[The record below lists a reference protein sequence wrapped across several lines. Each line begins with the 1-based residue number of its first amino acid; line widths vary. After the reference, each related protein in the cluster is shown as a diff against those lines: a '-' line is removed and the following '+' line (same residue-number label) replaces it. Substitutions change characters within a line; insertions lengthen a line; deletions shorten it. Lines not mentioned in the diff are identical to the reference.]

1 MYPRV
6 EKSFLVLS
14 IERLFDKILLLFTF
28 SFLIKTAA
36 ETTLRFEKKEKEKLR
51 LFFIYEK
58 SLFKKRRRRSN
69 YVTVLSEQ
77 EENKN

>member
-51 LFFIYEK
+51 LFL
-58 SLFKKRRRRSN
+58 STKKACSRRDGDE
-69 YVTVLSEQ
+69 VTT
-77 EENKN
+77 